1 MAAALFAYPALLMIS
16 NLSSMALGIALIVSL
31 ATLPFAYARRKE
43 LALFN
48 AADRGP
54 VLGLLL
60 FLQVAVVC
68 GLAWQAPFWWI
79 TNYERLLGALVM
91 IVGIRLLK
99 PPETAFYMGCA
110 IGAVAAGAFALW
122 QCLWLGE
129 PRAFGVSPP
138 FGMQR
143 SLIFGGLS
151 AVLGFLP
158 IFADPPGLTRAGRLL
173 LIAGLIGGVTA
184 AVLSGSRGVWVAC
197 TVLLL
202 WRVGR
207 AKPLVA
213 LLLLIF
219 IVGASSMLPML
230 AGRWNAAVSD
240 LLLYSDG
247 NSETALGFRLEIW
260 QAAWAA
266 FTSHP
271 LFGIGPTNFHDWLQ
285 TRAHSGI
292 GPATLANFDHAH
304 NDLLHAAATGGL
316 VQVTALVIAF
326 WLPWRYFYRINA
338 SRSSPSARAGLMLI
352 VAFLVLGLTEAF
364 IELRIALT
372 VYVAGI
378 SLLVGWAGVEANA
391 DAVRTKA
398 AGAGS

>member
-1 MAAALFAYPALLMIS
+1 LQFA
-16 NLSSMALGIALIVSL
+16 
-31 ATLPFAYARRKE
+31 T
-43 LALFN
+43 
-48 AADRGP
+48 
-54 VLGLLL
+54 
-60 FLQVAVVC
+60 
-68 GLAWQAPFWWI
+68 
-79 TNYERLLGALVM
+79 
-91 IVGIRLLK
+91 
-99 PPETAFYMGCA
+99 
-110 IGAVAAGAFALW
+110 
-122 QCLWLGE
+122 
-129 PRAFGVSPP
+129 
-138 FGMQR
+138 
-143 SLIFGGLS
+143 IFGGLS
-151 AVLGFLP
+151 AVLAFLP

-173 LIAGLIGGVTA
+173 LIAGLLGGVTA

-230 AGRWNAAVSD
+230 AGRWNAAMSD

-285 TRAHSGI
+285 ARAQSGI

-316 VQVTALVIAF
+316 VQGTALAIAF

-338 SRSSPSARAGLMLI
+338 SRFSPSARAGLMLI
-352 VAFLVLGLTEAF
+352 VAFLVLGLTDAF
-364 IELRIALT
+364 LTFRVALT
-372 VYVAGI
+372 LYVAGI

-391 DAVRTKA
+391 DAVGTKA